1 MEKKYQSQRF
11 DVRCNTIGNNRLLEV
26 AEDNEEKGGLVK
38 ACGHW
43 TAEIEGWPELC
54 GGDVLG
60 VANWG
65 PSTLT

>member
-38 ACGHW
+38 LVVTGRLRLKVGQNCVVEMYW
-43 TAEIEGWPELC
+43 EWPI
-54 GGDVLG
+54 G
-60 VANWG
+60 A
-65 PSTLT
+65 PRR